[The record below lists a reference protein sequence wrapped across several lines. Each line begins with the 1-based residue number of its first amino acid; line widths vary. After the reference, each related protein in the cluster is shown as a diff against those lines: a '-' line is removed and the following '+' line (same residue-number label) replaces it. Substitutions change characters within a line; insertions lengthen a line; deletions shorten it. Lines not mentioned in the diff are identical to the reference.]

1 MYLAY
6 KISMKRILILA
17 LLAIIPLQSTFAF
30 SGWGFPPSGKEYQ
43 PGVATEVFVAYEEG
57 TQTVVIKPEWQGS
70 AKEFGMV
77 YPVPS
82 KPTVKAGPTDLF
94 WQLEE
99 ATNPWIQQPPIVY
112 AQDDMSTVKASA
124 ESVTVVEESQVAEY
138 KVTVL
143 KATSATALTSWLKK
157 NGYNYGKEDSSKV
170 KYYVDKGGYYFVAL
184 KVDATQFIDPPIYRI
199 MEDKSEPVSDD
210 VAVSSSGSADSAKL
224 AIMPP
229 NWWWG
234 ELSPIEITF
243 QTNKPQ
249 LPMRTLKSANGD
261 KMTFDLY
268 TLGSK
273 AIYIPGVDT
282 VWSNLVDSA
291 FLKMVPSLY
300 GYNSKAK
307 WLVRQE
313 VKFIPANSKEDLFLT
328 LAETEDFATVAAGR
342 QVRFNPKLLDG
353 KTGILPGERGQVVGT
368 DGKGNAYAFGRNLTV
383 GSVGV
388 DVRELQRILNAEGF
402 IIAKTG
408 PGSVG
413 SESTYFGPATKLALT
428 KYQTFYRSEMGIAAG
443 TGYFGPATLKFM
455 NR

>member
-1 MYLAY
+1 MKKIIVLAFV
-6 KISMKRILILA
+6 A
-17 LLAIIPLQSTFAF
+17 LLPVQSAFAF

-43 PGVATEVFVAYEEG
+43 PGAATEVFLAYEEG

-70 AKEFGMV
+70 AQEFGMV

-112 AQDDMSTVKASA
+112 AQEDMSTVKASA
-124 ESVTVVEESQVAEY
+124 DSVTVVEESQVAEY
-138 KVTVL
+138 KVTIL

-170 KYYVDKGGYYFVAL
+170 KYYVDKGGFYFVAL
-184 KVDATQFIDPPIYRI
+184 KVDATQFIDPPMYRI
-199 MEDKSEPVSDD
+199 MEDKTEPVSGDT
-210 VAVSSSGSADSAKL
+210 AVSSGMSDEKM

-243 QTNKPQ
+243 KTDKPQ
-249 LPMRTLKSANGD
+249 LPMRTLKSAAGD

-383 GSVGV
+383 GSVGE

-402 IIAKTG
+402 TIAKSG
-408 PGSVG
+408 PGAPG

-428 KYQTFYRSEMGIAAG
+428 KYQTFYRTEIGIAAG

>member
-1 MYLAY
+1 
-6 KISMKRILILA
+6 
-17 LLAIIPLQSTFAF
+17 
-30 SGWGFPPSGKEYQ
+30 
-43 PGVATEVFVAYEEG
+43 
-57 TQTVVIKPEWQGS
+57 
-70 AKEFGMV
+70 MV

-82 KPTVKAGPTDLF
+82 KPTVKAGPTDIF

-99 ATNPWIQQPPIVY
+99 ATNPWIQQPPIAY
-112 AQDDMSTVKASA
+112 AEDSAMAVKSA
-124 ESVTVVEESQVAEY
+124 DEAVTVVEESQVAEY

-170 KYYVDKGGYYFVAL
+170 KYYVDKGGFYFVAL

-199 MEDKSEPVSDD
+199 MDDKAEPASEDMAVSGGVSDE
-210 VAVSSSGSADSAKL
+210 KM

-243 QTNKPQ
+243 KTDKPQ
-249 LPMRTLKSANGD
+249 LPMRTLKSADGG

-300 GYNSKAK
+300 GYSPKAK

-328 LAETEDFATVAAGR
+328 LAETENFATVTAGK
-342 QVRFNPKLLDG
+342 QVRFNPKLLDEG
-353 KTGILPGERGQVVGT
+353 RWLVQTGRGMRMPLAVIS
-368 DGKGNAYAFGRNLTV
+368 L
-383 GSVGV
+383 SVQSV
-388 DVRELQRILNAEGF
+388 KMFANYRE
-402 IIAKTG
+402 
-408 PGSVG
+408 
-413 SESTYFGPATKLALT
+413 Y
-428 KYQTFYRSEMGIAAG
+428 
-443 TGYFGPATLKFM
+443 
-455 NR
+455 